1 MSTPRAKE
9 KLEHHFLWSVSALS
23 FQPLLIVNTQ
33 AQPFPGGDRAC
44 WDSPGLCPESAPLDN
59 PSCSHRSWSSVF
71 LQPAPISPPS
81 THIQPLQYHIQSQS
95 CHSALRGLN
104 LGSSNS
110 FPAPTFTTAQQP
122 FMLCF
127 LALQRRA
134 SSYGDI
140 RSKDPQELVSVV
152 LWSPVI
158 WVVYLWWCL
167 SCTRHLRMHRE
178 WEKKN
183 LSCKW
188 SHFSNNTQQE
198 KHSWGIQIFI
208 LAGLWMP
215 ASTGEAYVIPLPI
228 SLILIP
234 VRGGAVEL
242 LKHVVTQNV

>member
-59 PSCSHRSWSSVF
+59 PSRSHCSWSSVF

-127 LALQRRA
+127 LALQRRK

-140 RSKDPQELVSVV
+140 RSKDPQELMSVV

-158 WVVYLWWCL
+158 WVFYLWWCL

-178 WEKKN
+178 WEKKILVASEVTLVTTHSRKN
-183 LSCKW
+183 TPEAFR
-188 SHFSNNTQQE
+188 FSYWLGFECQHLQE
-198 KHSWGIQIFI
+198 KHMWFPS
-208 LAGLWMP
+208 L
-215 ASTGEAYVIPLPI
+215 YPLFWY
-228 SLILIP
+228 LL
-234 VRGGAVEL
+234 GVEL
-242 LKHVVTQNV
+242 WNYWNM

>member
-110 FPAPTFTTAQQP
+110 FPAPTFTTAQHCSAA
-122 FMLCF
+122 LHAVF
-127 LALQRRA
+127 LGTAEKSEFIWGHQEQGPTGARV
-134 SSYGDI
+134 SSA
-140 RSKDPQELVSVV
+140 
-152 LWSPVI
+152 VI
-158 WVVYLWWCL
+158 
-167 SCTRHLRMHRE
+167 SS
-178 WEKKN
+178 N
-183 LSCKW
+183 LS
-188 SHFSNNTQQE
+188 
-198 KHSWGIQIFI
+198 
-208 LAGLWMP
+208 GLSVM
-215 ASTGEAYVIPLPI
+215 VF
-228 SLILIP
+228 
-234 VRGGAVEL
+234 EL
-242 LKHVVTQNV
+242 HKTPENAQRMGKKKS